1 MCLVFLCFWSSY
13 VFGLPMFL
21 VFLCFWSSYVFG
33 LPMFLVFLCL
43 WSSYVFG
50 LPMSLVFLFLVLLC
64 FWSSC
69 FWSSYVFGLPIS
81 LVFLCFWSSCF
92 WSYYVFGLPVFGL
105 PMFLVFWSSYVFGL
119 PILLVF
125 LSFWSSYLVG
135 LPILF
140 VFLSFNV
147 QSLPCSHYCITL
159 VFSKCMFHV
168 VQTPTIN
175 SLCLLS
181 MSNDLTH
188 ASLIFSLM
196 FATPALALI
205 SSVLIHFL
213 CVIHPGWHHINI
225 LISVLSSCHPPRLAS
240 HQHSHLCSVFVSS
253 TQAGITSTFSSLFC
267 LRVIHPGWHHINILI
282 SVLSSCHPPRL
293 ASHQHSHLC
302 SFFVSSTQA
311 GITSTFSSLFF
322 VSSTQAGITSTFS
335 SQFFLRV
342 IHPGWHPIN
351 ILISVLSSCHPPRL
365 ASHQHSHLSSF
376 FVSSTQAGITSTFS
390 SLFFLRVIH
399 PGWHH
404 INILISVLSS
414 CHPPRLASH
423 QHSHLCSVFVSS
435 TQAGITSTFSSLFFL
450 RVIHPGWHHINILI
464 SVLSSCHPPRLASH
478 QHSHLC
484 SFFVSSTQA
493 GITST
498 FSSLFFVSSTQAGIT
513 STFSSQFFLRVIHPG
528 WHHINIL
535 ISVLSSCHPPRL
547 ASHQHCH
554 LCSFFVSSTQAG
566 ITSTFSSLF
575 FVSSTQAG
583 ITSTFSSQFF
593 LRVIHPGWHHI
604 NILISVLSSCH
615 PPRLASHQHSHL
627 CSFFVSST
635 QAGITSTFSSLFF
648 LRVIHPGW
656 HHINILISVL
666 SSCHPPRLAS
676 HQHSHLCSVF
686 VSSTQAGI
694 TSTFSSLFCLRVIH
708 PGWHHINILISVL
721 SSCHPPRLASHQH
734 SHLCS
739 VFVSS
744 TQAGITSTFSSLFC
758 LRVIHPGWHHIN
770 ILISVLS
777 SCHPPRLASHQHSHL
792 CSFFVSSTQ
801 AGITST
807 FSSQFFLRVI
817 HPGWHP
823 INILIS
829 VLSSCHPLR
838 LASHQHSHLSSFF
851 VSSTQAGIPSTFSS
865 LFFLRVIH
873 PGWHPINILIS
884 VLSSCHPPR
893 LASHQHSHL
902 SSFFV
907 SSTQAGIPS
916 TFSSLFFLRVIH
928 PGWHHIN
935 ILISVLSSKSYLCL
949 SRCPNLTPTH

>member
-267 LRVIHPGWHHINILI
+267 IRVIHPGWHHINILISVLSSCHPPRLASHQHSHLCSFFVSSTQAGITSTFSSQFFLRVIHPGWHHINILI

-423 QHSHLCSVFVSS
+423 QHSHLCS
-435 TQAGITSTFSSLFFL
+435 
-450 RVIHPGWHHINILI
+450 
-464 SVLSSCHPPRLASH
+464 
-478 QHSHLC
+478 
-484 SFFVSSTQA
+484 FFVSSTQA

-498 FSSLFFVSSTQAGIT
+498 FSSL
-513 STFSSQFFLRVIHPG
+513 
-528 WHHINIL
+528 
-535 ISVLSSCHPPRL
+535 
-547 ASHQHCH
+547 
-554 LCSFFVSSTQAG
+554 
-566 ITSTFSSLF
+566 
-575 FVSSTQAG
+575 
-583 ITSTFSSQFF
+583 FF